1 MKFKKISKCVCG
13 KKFKKENKIFFKK
26 FPRTEIIKKNK
37 SSLKNYS
44 FDQEI
49 AQCQNCNHLALTRQI
64 DPKYIYNDNDYIF
77 SSSNSYSAIF
87 ANEIFFKFINGY
99 LNKRKKIRSILEIGS
114 NDLYLLKKFYKIANK
129 LTGIDPV
136 IKKDKKYSKI
146 KTIKKFFN
154 NQSLEKI
161 DDDNEL
167 IICGHTLEHVEKPEV
182 FIKNVLTKANKNTKI
197 FFQFPSSESLI
208 NSGSYD
214 QIHHQHYNY
223 FSINSINEM
232 IKRCGGKLIDF
243 SYNNLHYGALMIFF
257 SKKDSKI
264 KSLKT
269 VKKNNKFININT
281 SYECFSNHLLS
292 CKKIIFNALKNNK
305 KFYVVGAGLMLPL
318 VNYHLG
324 GLLNIANGIL
334 DDDKRK
340 IGKYFPGINVK
351 ITSLK
356 NTNLKDSI
364 CLVGPIAS
372 SITTRKL
379 INILGEK
386 QPDQIISPTISF

>member
-1 MKFKKISKCVCG
+1 M
-13 KKFKKENKIFFKK
+13 
-26 FPRTEIIKKNK
+26 
-37 SSLKNYS
+37 
-44 FDQEI
+44 
-49 AQCQNCNHLALTRQI
+49 
-64 DPKYIYNDNDYIF
+64 
-77 SSSNSYSAIF
+77 
-87 ANEIFFKFINGY
+87 
-99 LNKRKKIRSILEIGS
+99 
-114 NDLYLLKKFYKIANK
+114 
-129 LTGIDPV
+129 
-136 IKKDKKYSKI
+136 
-146 KTIKKFFN
+146 
-154 NQSLEKI
+154 
-161 DDDNEL
+161 
-167 IICGHTLEHVEKPEV
+167 

-305 KFYVVGAGLMLPL
+305 KLYVVKMVLCC
-318 VNYHLG
+318 H
-324 GLLNIANGIL
+324 
-334 DDDKRK
+334 
-340 IGKYFPGINVK
+340 
-351 ITSLK
+351 
-356 NTNLKDSI
+356 
-364 CLVGPIAS
+364 
-372 SITTRKL
+372 
-379 INILGEK
+379 
-386 QPDQIISPTISF
+386 

>member
-1 MKFKKISKCVCG
+1 M
-13 KKFKKENKIFFKK
+13 
-26 FPRTEIIKKNK
+26 
-37 SSLKNYS
+37 
-44 FDQEI
+44 
-49 AQCQNCNHLALTRQI
+49 
-64 DPKYIYNDNDYIF
+64 
-77 SSSNSYSAIF
+77 
-87 ANEIFFKFINGY
+87 
-99 LNKRKKIRSILEIGS
+99 
-114 NDLYLLKKFYKIANK
+114 LKKFYKIANK

-136 IKKDKKYSKI
+136 IKKDKKYTKI

-281 SYECFSNHLLS
+281 SYQCFSNHLLS